1 MALPAFLTREMNNWR
16 VAGRQRLLLVGT
28 LALLTIS
35 LLFFL
40 PVSNFVSLNGAEEQ
54 NGLDSTTAAP
64 ESPVLPAQPP
74 VDAPLSDF
82 KPDDPVRACFV
93 ILVRNRELNGIV
105 GTIEQIEQRFNKKYQ
120 YPYIFLNDDDFT
132 QDFIDTTSAL
142 TTAGTRYGKLDSQM
156 WGYPPFIDQNLAAD
170 KRAEMAKL
178 GIPYAESE
186 SYRHMCRFQSG
197 FFFRHPLLD
206 EFDYYWRLEP
216 DVDYHCDL
224 DYDVFKFMRNNNKKY
239 GFNIAFREFGATVP
253 SLWQTVKDFE
263 RDRPEVVKHWPI
275 KEDSLYR
282 FITDDDGGSYNLC
295 HFWTNFE
302 IASLS
307 LWRSND
313 YLKFFNYLDQS
324 GGFFYERWGDAPVH
338 SIAASMMLRKDEFHF
353 FNDIGYRHTA
363 YTHCPVEPEY
373 RSKCNCN
380 PDDNFD
386 YNPGLSCYSVFKK
399 ALEE

>member
-1 MALPAFLTREMNNWR
+1 MANWR
-16 VAGRQRLLLVGT
+16 VPGPQRLLLVVS
-28 LALLTIS
+28 LCLLTVS

-40 PVSNFVSLNGAEEQ
+40 PISNFVSLNQDKGLENPTAEP
-54 NGLDSTTAAP
+54 TPPTAVT
-64 ESPVLPAQPP
+64 S
-74 VDAPLSDF
+74 
-82 KPDDPVRACFV
+82 PDDPVRACFV
-93 ILVRNRELNGIV
+93 ILVRNSELGGIAS
-105 GTIEQIEQRFNKKYQ
+105 TIQQIEKRFNQKYQ
-120 YPYIFLNDDDFT
+120 YPYIFLNDDYFT
-132 QDFIDTTSAL
+132 QEFVDTTSAL
-142 TTAGTRYGKLDSQM
+142 TPAETRYGKVDDQM
-156 WGYPPFIDQNLAAD
+156 WGYPPFIDQDVAA
-170 KRAEMAKL
+170 KNRAEMAKL

-224 DYDVFKFMRNNNKKY
+224 DYDVFKFMRNNGKKY

-253 SLWQTVKDFE
+253 SLWETVLNFE
-263 RDRPEVVKHWPI
+263 RDRPEVIKHLPI
-275 KEDSLYR
+275 KKDSLYR
-282 FITDDDGGSYNLC
+282 FITDDNGQSYNLC

-302 IASLS
+302 IASLD

-313 YLKFFNYLDQS
+313 YLKFFNYLDQT

-338 SIAASMMLRKDEFHF
+338 SIAASMFLRKDEFHF

-363 YTHCPVEPEY
+363 YTHCPVEPEF
-373 RSKCNCN
+373 RDKCSCN

-386 YNPGLSCYSVFKK
+386 YNPGLSCYSIFKK
-399 ALEE
+399 ALAEQ